1 MFKSSSILICQH
13 KGQSIQTLNY
23 GLMPIVIKKEE
34 DANIG
39 KRVTEEVV
47 EEKFIFFKT
56 NFIRHQ
62 IMSAITCEPNQ

>member
-1 MFKSSSILICQH
+1 
-13 KGQSIQTLNY
+13 
-23 GLMPIVIKKEE
+23 MPIVIKKEE